1 MKYVIGSQVLVIS
14 QEETKEA
21 KGTPNQVVGWRD
33 VAETARNV
41 DALCDYISAKDSTQL
56 KIVDAIARSGFWSAV
71 FRNKWPDCI
80 IHLNEEHQ
88 ECLPAL
94 KRNFPNDKITT
105 HNIQKWVPKS
115 GCDLS
120 ILDFDYFTLRKL
132 HSEKMEPMIKAWDEA
147 TSKYVIIGDGACF
160 GFKFGN
166 MKHYGIREEK
176 EYYYLLREDMR
187 NFMSKKLTAV
197 SKFNNAA
204 MLLFEE
210 VKRTKDI
217 IFIPPTNLPLFK
229 GTKPYGNSFAT
240 STKPLF

>member
-1 MKYVIGSQVLVIS
+1 MKYTIGNQTIGILPA
-14 QEETKEA
+14 ETKEA

-41 DALCDYISAKDSTQL
+41 DALCNYISAKDDSQL
-56 KIVDAIARSGFWSAV
+56 RIVDAIARSGFWSAV
-71 FRNKWPDCI
+71 FRNKWPNCI
-80 IHLNEEHQ
+80 LHLNEEHQ
-88 ECLPAL
+88 ECFPAL

-105 HNIQKWVPKS
+105 LNIASWTPKN

-132 HSEKMEPMIKAWDEA
+132 HSEKMEPMIAAWDKA
-147 TSKYVIIGDGACF
+147 TTKYVIIGDGACF

-166 MKHYGIREEK
+166 MKHYGIKDEK
-176 EYYYLLREDMR
+176 EYFYLLRDDMKS
-187 NFMSKKLTAV
+187 FMSKKLTAV

-210 VKRTKDI
+210 TKRVRDI
-217 IFIPPTNLPLFK
+217 IFIPPTNLLLKKGDKVYGTVKREDISLF
-229 GTKPYGNSFAT
+229 
-240 STKPLF
+240 